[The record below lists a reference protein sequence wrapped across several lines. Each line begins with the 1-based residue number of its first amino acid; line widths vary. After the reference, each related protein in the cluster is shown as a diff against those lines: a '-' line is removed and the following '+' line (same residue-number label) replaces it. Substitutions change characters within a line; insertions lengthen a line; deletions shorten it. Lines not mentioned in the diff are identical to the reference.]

1 MGHGIPDFMLEEGK
15 KPVGPYEWSLWALI
29 NLVVVVSFLVVL
41 IPMVFIALL
50 MIIVQAIC
58 GGGE

>member
-1 MGHGIPDFMLEEGK
+1 VGHGIPDFMLEEGK